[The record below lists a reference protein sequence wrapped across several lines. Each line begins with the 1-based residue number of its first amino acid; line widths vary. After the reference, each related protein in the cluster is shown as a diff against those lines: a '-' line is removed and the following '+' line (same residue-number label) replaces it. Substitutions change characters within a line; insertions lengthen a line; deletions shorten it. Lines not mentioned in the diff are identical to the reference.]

1 MNKKTILGVAF
12 ASLALIGVSATEMV
26 LNESTTIDNSIIE
39 PDSAK
44 SDGERMLKRIEELKT
59 KNDLSNKEKAEL
71 KKLEED
77 FNTMCEIIGEI
88 AGAPTGPIQ
97 EAGIAE
103 EFSEDQAPA
112 APKGKPLPEGADV
125 SMAKFTL
132 QVNGKQ
138 KVFNVADV
146 NDEAHIYGDCKNKKN
161 TWVVISKK
169 EFRVYVY
176 EAVGADTLLRAT
188 FPVCY
193 ARNAQDKTRTGDSCT
208 PECRDSK
215 TPFTISQIQD
225 ASTWR
230 HTFANDPR
238 GNILAYGPYFMR
250 LKLTGSKVPN
260 NNSIGIHG
268 CGGYEGKSN
277 SYSVPGRDSEGCLR
291 LRDNDLRTLRTKYCD
306 VGTKVFIKPATGK
319 AGNKYPY
326 EVKAMKACKGYV
338 PATIGNPLSGKVKNL

>member
-1 MNKKTILGVAF
+1 MNKKTILGLAL
-12 ASLALIGVSATEMV
+12 ASLAMIGVSAMDMLT
-26 LNESTTIDNSIIE
+26 D
-39 PDSAK
+39 DSAVVLPGNANADTVV
-44 SDGERMLKRIEELKT
+44 SAMGE
-59 KNDLSNKEKAEL
+59 
-71 KKLEED
+71 
-77 FNTMCEIIGEI
+77 
-88 AGAPTGPIQ
+88 PTGPIQ
-97 EAGIAE
+97 TETVTEEYTAE
-103 EFSEDQAPA
+103 P
-112 APKGKPLPEGADV
+112 APKGKALAEGAEV
-125 SMAKFTL
+125 KMAPFTL
-132 QVNGKQ
+132 VVNGGK

-146 NDEAHIYGDCKNKKN
+146 NDEAHVYNDHVNKQN
-161 TWVVISKK
+161 TWIVISKK

-176 EAVGADTLLRAT
+176 EAVEGDTLLRAT

-193 ARNAQDKTRTGDSCT
+193 ARNAGNKTKTGDSCT

-250 LKLTGSKVPN
+250 LKLTGSKVPG

-306 VGTKVFIKPATGK
+306 VGTKVFIKPATGPGSNK
-319 AGNKYPY
+319 YAYELRAIKKLGNKYIP
-326 EVKAMKACKGYV
+326 AYV
-338 PATIGNPLSGKVKNL
+338 GNPLANQTKKL